1 MNPFKDIMAS
11 DNNVATSIP
20 ESLQDASRLFND
32 ELNKV
37 NQPNISN
44 MQGGRECE
52 LVDVVNF
59 ENVNLSFGSKHI
71 IKDFSLD
78 VKDFKNEGQFIGF
91 IGRSGCGKSTLLKLL
106 TQIYRQDSGTIK
118 IYGEKLS
125 QKHHIP
131 MVFQNYSSLPWYT
144 VQDNVALPLIIK
156 GVDKKTAR
164 EKASEKLALVGLSG
178 RELDYPNKLSG
189 GQQQRVA
196 IARALNTDSKILILD
211 EYSSGLDMYTKI
223 ELQNLLLKLFNDRIL
238 DRTFFLV
245 THDISEAV
253 YLCNKVF
260 VLGTEG
266 ANIQKVVDIDF
277 GCQRTQDIRQSDLFK
292 DYQSQIIEA
301 MK

>member
-1 MNPFKDIMAS
+1 MNAFKDIMIS
-11 DNNVATSIP
+11 NNCANPIP
-20 ESLQDASRLFND
+20 ESLQEASRLFND

-37 NQPNISN
+37 NQQKETNIPDT
-44 MQGGRECE
+44 RECE
-52 LVDVVNF
+52 PIDVINF
-59 ENVNLSFGSKHI
+59 ENVNLSFGNKHI
-71 IKDFSLD
+71 IKDFSLNI
-78 VKDFKNEGQFIGF
+78 KDFKNEGQFIGF

-106 TQIYRQDSGTIK
+106 TQIYKQDSGTIK

-156 GVDKKTAR
+156 GIDKKTAR

-223 ELQNLLLKLFNDRIL
+223 ELQDLLLKLFNDRTL

-253 YLCNKVF
+253 YLCNRVF

-277 GCQRTQDIRQSDLFK
+277 RCQRTQEIRQTDLFK
-292 DYQSQIIEA
+292 DYQSQIIDA
-301 MK
+301 MQ